1 MWPHPWQRLL
11 SAIFVPLKSKQ
22 REKCEIDFEYG
33 SFFSVW
39 MLLYEPKTS
48 CNVCFDP
55 KNCYW
60 SRRRAWKADK
70 REREGCGFWPSALA
84 TQTQRMFSTWNEF
97 AASNLYRERL
107 LQSWIATTER
117 DKMAGSHVYS
127 HSPAIF
133 LYFLLFS
140 TCCEFMVLHT
150 YLSKQAFLRYVVCD
164 PTSSEAA
171 ESPPSKGSYL
181 VDNYYLCWRFRRR
194 CFFSFNSQIF
204 SSVKMS

>member
-1 MWPHPWQRLL
+1 MDFGHQLWRHKHKECSRHGTSLRPPICIGKGCSSLGSDWRLL
-11 SAIFVPLKSKQ
+11 H
-22 REKCEIDFEYG
+22 
-33 SFFSVW
+33 
-39 MLLYEPKTS
+39 
-48 CNVCFDP
+48 
-55 KNCYW
+55 
-60 SRRRAWKADK
+60 
-70 REREGCGFWPSALA
+70 
-84 TQTQRMFSTWNEF
+84 
-97 AASNLYRERL
+97 
-107 LQSWIATTER
+107 SWIATTER

-150 YLSKQAFLRYVVCD
+150 YLSEQAFLRYVVCD

-181 VDNYYLCWRFRRR
+181 IDNYYLCWRFRRR